1 MPALRLRTAPLAV
14 ALAVGLIASVA
25 GGAALVAQSKR
36 DFSVVGR
43 KYSFSVNGGS
53 GEIRVQQGDR
63 VTITFSVDD
72 MPHSFTIDDY
82 RIDRRA
88 EPGKPV
94 TFHFVADKVKPEGF
108 EIRCTL
114 SLDDRCIREMRGR
127 LIVEPR

>member
-1 MPALRLRTAPLAV
+1 VPTLRPRSAPLAV
-14 ALAVGLIASVA
+14 ALAAGLIASVA

-36 DFSVVGR
+36 DFSVSAR
-43 KYSFSVNGGS
+43 KYSFSVNGGP

-63 VTITFSVDD
+63 VTITLSADD
-72 MPHSFTIDDY
+72 IPHSFTIDDY

-127 LIVEPR
+127 LIVESK